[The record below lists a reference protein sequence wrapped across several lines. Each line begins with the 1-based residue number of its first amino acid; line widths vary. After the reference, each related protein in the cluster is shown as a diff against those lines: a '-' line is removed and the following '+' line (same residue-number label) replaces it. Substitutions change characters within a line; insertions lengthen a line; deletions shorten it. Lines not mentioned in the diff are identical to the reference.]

1 MTVTPHNRGRV
12 IAGFLVLYLVW
23 GSTYLFIKWMVADIP
38 PFLAAALRHGVAGV
52 ALYAWARSQG
62 APRPT
67 RSEWGVAALVGTL
80 LLAGGNGMVNWASQ
94 RIPTGLSA
102 LIVSSVPVWMVI
114 VDWLRPNGVRPSR
127 GTIVGLVLG
136 TIGVAGL
143 VWGAGGIGASPAQTT
158 VVVLTCIALLAGS
171 LSWATG
177 SILSRQLPR
186 QRHGL
191 LATGMEMTAASALL
205 LPISFVMGEFSRFS
219 VGAVT
224 PLGWTALAYLTIA
237 GSLLGFT
244 TYNWLLRVAPPATVA
259 TYAYVNPVVA
269 VALGW
274 AILGE
279 RLTPVTMGAAAVIL
293 AAVAAITLMPRRALR
308 QPPGAR

>member
-1 MTVTPHNRGRV
+1 VPVTPPTRGRI

-38 PFLAAALRHGVAGV
+38 PFLAAALRHGAAGV
-52 ALYAWARSQG
+52 TLYLWARSQG

-67 RSEWGVAALVGTL
+67 RREWGVAALVGTL

-102 LIVSSVPVWMVI
+102 LLVSSVPVWMVI
-114 VDWLRPNGVRPSR
+114 VDWARPHGVRPAR
-127 GTIVGLVLG
+127 GTIVGLFLG
-136 TIGVAGL
+136 TLGVAGL
-143 VWGAGGIGASPAQTT
+143 VWGAGGIGQTPAQTAA
-158 VVVLTCIALLAGS
+158 VVLTCIALLAGS

-191 LATGMEMTAASALL
+191 LASGMEMTAASVLL
-205 LPISFVMGEFSRFS
+205 LPISFAVGEFARFS
-219 VGAVT
+219 PAAVS
-224 PLGWTALAYLTIA
+224 PLAWGALAYLTIA

-244 TYNWLLRVAPPATVA
+244 TYNSLLRVSPPATVA

-269 VALGW
+269 VGLGW

-279 RLTPVTMGAAAVIL
+279 RLTPMTMGAAAVIL
-293 AAVAAITLMPRRALR
+293 AAVAAITLTPRRALR
-308 QPPGAR
+308 